1 MSFLSD
7 DHGCAGWRG
16 EMAERIR
23 ALDWSTTGLG
33 PLQQWS
39 PALRHSVQFLLAS
52 PMPLVMLWGRDGYMI
67 YNDAYAVFAGGRH
80 PYLLGTAVELGWP
93 EVAEFNRHVVDTC
106 LAGGTLSYSNK
117 ELVLLRDGQ
126 PETVWLDLHYSPC
139 PGDDGAPAGVMAVV
153 IETTN
158 HIISEQRRV
167 AAENA
172 FRIANE
178 RLQLALNS
186 GALLGA
192 FVWDIPSNR
201 LSGDERFART
211 FSFPQGQMPEGRPI
225 EEATRIIHP
234 DDLEYV
240 NQQIALAIAN
250 GSHYHA
256 EYRIRRP
263 DGHWLWVLASG
274 RCEFDAAGQ
283 PLRFP
288 GVLIDIHERKIAEEA
303 LLSLSR
309 TLEQRVID
317 EVQAR
322 AAMEE
327 QLRQSQKLEA
337 IGALTGGVAHDF
349 NNLLQVV
356 ASNLHLLARHEQ
368 NNPRVQARVTSALG
382 AVDRGARLSAQL
394 LAFARRQP
402 LSPAV
407 YNVRHIYEGLG
418 DLLQR
423 ALGESI
429 SVDVQMPE
437 DPWNLRVDRNQLE
450 NAILNLA
457 INARDAM
464 DGEGTL
470 RITGANR
477 HLDAEFCADKEL
489 VPGDYVLLALADS
502 GRGMSAEVLRRAFE
516 PFFTTKAVG
525 QGTGLGLSMVFGF
538 VKQSGG
544 YMTISSQP
552 GLGTTVHLLF
562 ARCHDGV
569 DPPQGIELADGEPVR
584 GYETVLVVED
594 DPGVRQTAIELLRL
608 LGYQVEAASNGDE
621 AMARLREGLAVDL
634 IFSDVVMP
642 GRIKSADLAAW
653 ARQRQP
659 PIPVLFASGYTREV
673 ITRNNELH
681 AGTYLLSK
689 PYSPQELGSM
699 LRTVLSQ
706 PPFTAASVQG

>member
-1 MSFLSD
+1 MSFLSN

-16 EMAERIR
+16 EMAERVR
-23 ALDWSTTGLG
+23 TLDWSLTGLG
-33 PLQQWS
+33 PLQQWC
-39 PALRHSVQFLLAS
+39 PALRQAVQFLLAA
-52 PMPLVMLWGRDGYMI
+52 PMPLVMLWGREGYMI
-67 YNDAYAVFAGGRH
+67 YNDAYAEFAGGRH
-80 PYLLGTAVELGWP
+80 PYLLGTPVELGWP
-93 EVAEFNRHVVDTC
+93 EVAQFNRHVVDTC

-117 ELVLLRDGQ
+117 ELVLLRNGQ
-126 PETVWLDLHYSPC
+126 PEDVWMDLHYSPV

-153 IETTN
+153 VETTV
-158 HIISEQRRV
+158 HVVSEQRRV
-167 AAENA
+167 ATESA
-172 FRIANE
+172 FRVASE

-186 GALLGA
+186 GALLGT
-192 FVWDIPSNR
+192 FVWDIQNDR
-201 LSGDERFART
+201 VSGDDRFART
-211 FSFPQGQMPEGRPI
+211 FRIPIDRLRDGMPI
-225 EEATRIIHP
+225 NEATQIVHP
-234 DDLEYV
+234 DDLDYL
-240 NQQIALAIAN
+240 NQQIGLTLTN
-250 GSHYHA
+250 GGAYNA
-256 EYRIRRP
+256 EYRIRRE
-263 DGHWLWVLASG
+263 DGHYLWILASG
-274 RCEFDAAGQ
+274 RCEFVAKGL

-288 GVLIDIHERKIAEEA
+288 GVLIDIHERKIAEDA
-303 LLSLSR
+303 LLNLSR

-322 AAMEE
+322 AVMEE
-327 QLRQSQKLEA
+327 QLRQAQKLEA

-356 ASNLHLLARHEQ
+356 ASNLHLLARQEPD
-368 NNPRVQARVTSALG
+368 NPRLQTRVTSALG

-423 ALGESI
+423 ALGERI
-429 SVDVQMPE
+429 RVDVQMPA

-470 RITGANR
+470 RITGENR
-477 HLDAEFCADKEL
+477 HLEAQFCADKEL
-489 VPGDYVLLALADS
+489 QPGEYVQLALADS
-502 GRGMSAEVLRRAFE
+502 GAGMSAEVLRRAFE

-544 YMTISSQP
+544 YMTITSEP
-552 GLGTTVHLLF
+552 GVGTTVHLLF
-562 ARCHDGV
+562 ARCFDDQVQACTV
-569 DPPQGIELADGEPVR
+569 DLAGGEQVR
-584 GYETVLVVED
+584 GHETVLVVED
-594 DPGVRQTAIELLRL
+594 DPGVRATAIELLRG
-608 LGYQVEAASNGDE
+608 LGYQVEAAGNGDE
-621 AMARLREGLAVDL
+621 AMARLRGGPRVDL

-642 GRIKSADLAAW
+642 GRIKSSDLAAW
-653 ARQRQP
+653 ARQCHP
-659 PIPVLFASGYTREV
+659 PIPVLFASGYTCEV

-689 PYSPQELGSM
+689 PYSPQELGTLM
-699 LRTVLSQ
+699 RTVLNQ
-706 PPFTAASVQG
+706 AAPRVQ

>member
-1 MSFLSD
+1 
-7 DHGCAGWRG
+7 
-16 EMAERIR
+16 MAERIR
-23 ALDWSTTGLG
+23 LLEWSTTGLG
-33 PLQQWS
+33 PLPQWC
-39 PALRHSVQFLLAS
+39 PALRQAVQFLLAS
-52 PMPLVMLWGRDGYMI
+52 PMPLVMLWGKDGYMI

-93 EVAEFNRHVVDTC
+93 EVAEFNRYVVDAC

-126 PETVWLDLHYSPC
+126 PETVWMDLHYSPV

-153 IETTN
+153 IETTA
-158 HIISEQRRV
+158 HMISEQRRM
-167 AAENA
+167 AAESD
-172 FRIANE
+172 FRVANE

-186 GALLGA
+186 GALLGT
-192 FVWDIPSNR
+192 FVWDIENDR
-201 LSGDERFART
+201 VSGDERFART
-211 FSFPQGQMPEGRPI
+211 FMIPADRLQEGMAI
-225 EEATRIIHP
+225 EEVTKVVHP
-234 DDLEYV
+234 DDLDYL
-240 NQQIALAIAN
+240 NQQIGFTVVN
-250 GSHYHA
+250 GGVFSA
-256 EYRIRRP
+256 EYRIRRQ
-263 DGHWLWVLASG
+263 DGHYLWILASG

-356 ASNLHLLARHEQ
+356 ASNLYLLARHEADS
-368 NNPRVQARVTSALG
+368 PRVQARVTSALG

-464 DGEGTL
+464 GGEGTL

-477 HLDAEFCADKEL
+477 YLDAEFCADKEL
-489 VPGDYVLLALADS
+489 VPGDYVLLSVADT

-562 ARCHDGV
+562 ARCHDGG
-569 DPPQGIELADGEPVR
+569 DQPPGSDIAVSEQVR
-584 GYETVLVVED
+584 GHETVLVVED
-594 DPGVRQTAIELLRL
+594 DPGVRHTAVELLRV
-608 LGYQVEAASNGDE
+608 LGYQVEAAANGDE
-621 AMARLREGLAVDL
+621 AMARLHEGLAVDL

-653 ARQRQP
+653 ARQRRP
-659 PIPVLFASGYTREV
+659 PIPVLFASGYTREI
-673 ITRNNELH
+673 ITRDNELQ
-681 AGTYLLSK
+681 AGTWLLSK

-699 LRTVLSQ
+699 LRAVLSQ
-706 PPFTAASVQG
+706 PQD